1 MILKKIELENIRSY
15 KSKTLINFPQGRIL
29 FRGDI
34 GSGKS
39 TILSAIEF
47 ALFGLGDM
55 DANHLLRVG
64 ESKGTIFLEFQNEGK
79 DYGIFRSLNRK
90 GSKIV
95 QNEGLLYENGIKQS
109 YSVGELKS
117 KILQIIKINE
127 KAQAKST
134 SVLYRFAIY
143 SPQEMMK
150 QILSSNIDKRMEIL
164 RRAFGI
170 EEYSIAK
177 TNAEKLFSWIRLSTK
192 LKSEII
198 NELEELELIFKKV
211 ENHRDT
217 LNEQLEL
224 LSKKLSS
231 LNAELASISGLIAK
245 KSDSKDKILKME
257 SYIIILKSDLQRN
270 EEFRSN
276 LINENAKLSS
286 ELLMMEASER
296 KMNKLKPSYEDGLR
310 WRRELT
316 IVSKKMLEYEKLN
329 IEKLS
334 LENLI
339 ENKKSR
345 FELELSHHEAIMEGL
360 NQQITT
366 ERSKL
371 ENKGEMERKEIDLS
385 HDVSNLNETRNTLEE
400 VSKKITATSSEIN
413 SIKNEVEEN
422 RKELDRISALK
433 NMNTCPYCD
442 QTLNAKHILTIRN
455 RFNHKLSISSK
466 RCNLLYNDFH
476 YYEENRSYLKN
487 QVKILEDKNREL
499 VFIQLS
505 LSQLTSNIKTIEN
518 LQKKIGREMAEL
530 IEITSL
536 LHGGSFA
543 SDEKKKLELLSNQFD
558 VLEPAKRQYDK
569 LNQLV
574 LEFQVNNIE
583 SEYLENFHIAKSK
596 SLILKKI
603 QDTTTE
609 IEDLDVK
616 IMKMSH
622 EVSMKKGE
630 YLRQQNLIQE
640 ISQLQSDKTKLE
652 KEFLMTKE
660 EEAVVKAELNQIAI
674 RIQEI
679 NAKIETNTK
688 KKKEFIYLEK
698 IGIWLNEFFLSSID
712 EIESAVM
719 STIREEFNQL
729 FKKWFYLLIET
740 NDAEVEIDEFFS
752 PIVYQYGKAL
762 DVLSLSGGEK
772 TSISLAYRLAL
783 NEIIKRIAN
792 IGDHLLILD
801 EPTDGFSK
809 EQLTQLKLV
818 LESLE
823 VSQLI
828 LVSHEKEL
836 ESFVD
841 WIYVVS
847 KYGESSKVEISSK
860 IEMSS

>member
-1 MILKKIELENIRSY
+1 MRTLEVTNP
-15 KSKTLINFPQGRIL
+15 KLINFPQGRIL

-211 ENHRDT
+211 ENHRDI

-231 LNAELASISGLIAK
+231 LNAELASISRLIAK

-385 HDVSNLNETRNTLEE
+385 HDVSNLNETRNTSEE

-455 RFNHKLSISSK
+455 RLNHKLSISSK

-518 LQKKIGREMAEL
+518 LEKKIDREMAEL

-536 LHGGSFA
+536 LHDGSFA

-660 EEAVVKAELNQIAI
+660 EEAVVKAELNQIAV

>member
-1 MILKKIELENIRSY
+1 
-15 KSKTLINFPQGRIL
+15 
-29 FRGDI
+29 
-34 GSGKS
+34 
-39 TILSAIEF
+39 
-47 ALFGLGDM
+47 
-55 DANHLLRVG
+55 
-64 ESKGTIFLEFQNEGK
+64 
-79 DYGIFRSLNRK
+79 
-90 GSKIV
+90 
-95 QNEGLLYENGIKQS
+95 
-109 YSVGELKS
+109 
-117 KILQIIKINE
+117 
-127 KAQAKST
+127 
-134 SVLYRFAIY
+134 
-143 SPQEMMK
+143 
-150 QILSSNIDKRMEIL
+150 
-164 RRAFGI
+164 
-170 EEYSIAK
+170 
-177 TNAEKLFSWIRLSTK
+177 
-192 LKSEII
+192 
-198 NELEELELIFKKV
+198 
-211 ENHRDT
+211 
-217 LNEQLEL
+217 
-224 LSKKLSS
+224 
-231 LNAELASISGLIAK
+231 
-245 KSDSKDKILKME
+245 
-257 SYIIILKSDLQRN
+257 
-270 EEFRSN
+270 
-276 LINENAKLSS
+276 
-286 ELLMMEASER
+286 
-296 KMNKLKPSYEDGLR
+296 
-310 WRRELT
+310 
-316 IVSKKMLEYEKLN
+316 LEYEKLN

-400 VSKKITATSSEIN
+400 LSKKITATSSEIN

-422 RKELDRISALK
+422 RKELERISALK

-455 RFNHKLSISSK
+455 RLNHKLSISSK

-476 YYEENRSYLKN
+476 YYEENHSYLKN

-518 LQKKIGREMAEL
+518 LEKKIDREMAKLNEM
-530 IEITSL
+530 TSL
-536 LHGGSFA
+536 LHVGSFA

-622 EVSMKKGE
+622 ELSMKKGE
-630 YLRQQNLIQE
+630 YLRQQNMIQE

-652 KEFLMTKE
+652 KEFLRTKE
-660 EEAVVKAELNQIAI
+660 EEAVVKAELNQIAV